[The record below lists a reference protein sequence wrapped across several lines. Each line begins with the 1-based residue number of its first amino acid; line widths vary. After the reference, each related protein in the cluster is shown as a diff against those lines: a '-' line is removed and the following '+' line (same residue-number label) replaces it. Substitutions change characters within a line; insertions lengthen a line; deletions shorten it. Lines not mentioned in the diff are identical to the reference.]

1 MDLPF
6 FDDSRASKKKL
17 TPVMIDY
24 IDRTIEPISKREIIH
39 SICSFYYDYLKKAF
53 QMLGREGNLSDII
66 LN

>member
-1 MDLPF
+1 
-6 FDDSRASKKKL
+6 
-17 TPVMIDY
+17 MIDY